1 MYLDDDEQLQPC
13 QRSCDR
19 AMPLARCH
27 TPERLEAC
35 LVEARFTI
43 GDAEAAAA
51 GLDSAFERRDGGWRV
66 EVLVGDQVWPR
77 ALLWWS
83 PPDRLNVEA
92 SSREAY
98 EAVAGVVKALPT
110 MVRTRSKREHEDAR
124 HQYYGYRQLRLHR
137 DDEHRPAPGP
147 AEAIDALHVERERR
161 WLQRPHV
168 LLGDVSPEEAAKDD
182 NRIFD
187 LYDLLELAQV
197 RGLERAGLPPGAD
210 LNRVREA
217 LGIGRRW

>member
-1 MYLDDDEQLQPC
+1 MYLDYDEQLPPC
-13 QRSCDR
+13 QRNCDR
-19 AMPLARCH
+19 SLPLARVH

-35 LVEARFTI
+35 LVEARFAI
-43 GDAEAAAA
+43 SDPDAAAVS
-51 GLDSAFERRDGGWRV
+51 LDSIFERRDGGWVV
-66 EVLVGDQVWPR
+66 EALVGDRVWPR
-77 ALLWWS
+77 ALLWLS

-92 SSREAY
+92 STREAY
-98 EAVAGVVKALPT
+98 EVVASVLKELPIT
-110 MVRTRSKREHEDAR
+110 VRRRTKREHEDTR

-147 AEAIDALHVERERR
+147 AEAIQALHVERERR
-161 WLQRPHV
+161 WLQRPHA

-182 NRIFD
+182 DRIFD

-210 LNRVREA
+210 LNRVRET